1 MRRFAKTAAFAVGEF
16 WASVPVR
23 RFRIRP
29 FPRAVCAA
37 DRDGR
42 GRREADAVADEQ
54 DIDGF
59 HMFREPE
66 LFADGFGFEHADP
79 ERVEPQRRCGQH
91 HVVGDDRSVDVADR
105 FTVVFAGPCFAGVG
119 ADDDGAGS
127 AEVAGAACQTLH
139 PLLRAYD
146 DEPLGLAVGAR
157 RSHAARL
164 QNDVELFLLDFCRG
178 IFAACVPLFC
188 QREKIHSGNCLKSDK
203 YTAKFPPRQLFTA
216 AFVMPA

>member
-1 MRRFAKTAAFAVGEF
+1 MTVGVGG
-16 WASVPVR
+16 S
-23 RFRIRP
+23 
-29 FPRAVCAA
+29 
-37 DRDGR
+37 
-42 GRREADAVADEQ
+42 ADAVADEQ

-79 ERVEPQRRCGQH
+79 ERVKPQRRCGQH

-216 AFVMPA
+216 AFVMPD